1 MRTRRTSHSAPKL
14 PVTILSGFLGS
25 GKTTLLKHI
34 LETKTH
40 TMRTAVIVNDMA
52 ELNIDASLVKSGSLV
67 QTEEKLVEMQNGCIC
82 CTLREDLLIEVKKLA
97 LSGQFDY
104 MVVESTGIGEP
115 QQVAETF
122 ELSVPDTDGGMATLS
137 DVSYIDTMVTVV
149 DSSNFHSNLSSIKN
163 LSEQE
168 GREVAGGER
177 NVADLLLDQI
187 EFANVILLNKTDL
200 VAEDIRSQLHSFLQ
214 ALNPGARVL
223 SCVESKVELSNII
236 NTRSFDMDV
245 ARQSAGW
252 LQSLTQ
258 GHTPET
264 EEYGIS
270 SFIYRARAPFHP
282 KRLWDFFNEFWTL
295 QQVVPSE
302 QDDDDD
308 ESGVEIQTV
317 AVSDVQSPKK
327 QSCMHA
333 KFGQIL
339 RSKGFIWL
347 HGRNDLHGELSLSGS
362 ILRISPGAPWFAAIP
377 QDLWDGVDPEEVK
390 KDMEGEFGD
399 RRQEIVFIGISMN
412 KEQIS
417 KALDSCL
424 IGESENVNTEDPFM
438 SWPLLEIAEVSVDEE
453 SSDEEGFLH
462 EAISVGKRK
471 KIVHHT

>member
-1 MRTRRTSHSAPKL
+1 MIAL
-14 PVTILSGFLGS
+14 FLILLQ
-25 GKTTLLKHI
+25 TLLKHI

-40 TMRTAVIVNDMA
+40 TMRTAVIVNDMS

-104 MVVESTGIGEP
+104 IVVESTGIGEP

-122 ELSVPDTDGGMATLS
+122 ELSIPDSSGGVATLS
-137 DVSYIDTMVTVV
+137 DISYIDTMVTVV

-168 GREVAGGER
+168 GRDVAGGER

-200 VAEDIRSQLHSFLQ
+200 VAKDIRLQLHSFLE

-223 SCVESKVELSNII
+223 SCVESKVDLSNII
-236 NTRSFDMDV
+236 NTGLFDMDV

-252 LQSLTQ
+252 LLSLTQ
-258 GHTPET
+258 GHIPET

-282 KRLWDFFNEFWTL
+282 VRLWDFFNEFWTL
-295 QQVVPSE
+295 QQVVPLGE
-302 QDDDDD
+302 DDDDDD
-308 ESGVEIQTV
+308 ESGVEIQTAV
-317 AVSDVQSPKK
+317 VSDVQSQKK
-327 QSCMHA
+327 QSLMHA

-347 HGRNDLHGELSLSGS
+347 SGRDDFHGEMSLSGS
-362 ILRISPGAPWFAAIP
+362 ILRISPGAPWFGAIP
-377 QDLWDGVDPEEVK
+377 EDLWDVPDPEEVK
-390 KDMEGEFGD
+390 KDMEGDYAD
-399 RRQEIVFIGISMN
+399 RRQEIVFIGIDM
-412 KEQIS
+412 KKDLICE
-417 KALDSCL
+417 ALDSCL
-424 IGESENVNTEDPFM
+424 VAESETVFANDPFM
-438 SWPLLEIAEVSVDEE
+438 PWPQLEIAEVSTDDEGEE
-453 SSDEEGFLH
+453 SSAEEDFQH
-462 EAISVGKRK
+462 NAISLGKRK
-471 KIVHHT
+471 KTVQHI

>member
-1 MRTRRTSHSAPKL
+1 M
-14 PVTILSGFLGS
+14 FLQ
-25 GKTTLLKHI
+25 TLLKHI

-104 MVVESTGIGEP
+104 MIVESTGIGEP

-122 ELSVPDTDGGMATLS
+122 ELSVPDSSGGVATLS
-137 DVSYIDTMVTVV
+137 DISYIDTMVTVV

-200 VAEDIRSQLHSFLQ
+200 VTEDIRSQLHSFLQ

-223 SCVESKVELSNII
+223 SCVESKVDLSNIV
-236 NTRSFDMDV
+236 NTRLFDMDV

-270 SFIYRARAPFHP
+270 SFIYRARTPFHP

-295 QQVVPSE
+295 QQVVPSGD
-302 QDDDDD
+302 DDDDD

-317 AVSDVQSPKK
+317 AVSDAKSKTK
-327 QSCMHA
+327 QSFMHS

-339 RSKGFIWL
+339 RSKGFVWL
-347 HGRNDLHGELSLSGS
+347 SGRDDLHGELSMSGS

-399 RRQEIVFIGISMN
+399 RRQEIVFIGIGMN
-412 KEQIS
+412 KERICE
-417 KALDSCL
+417 ALNSCL
-424 IGESENVNTEDPFM
+424 IGESENVTTEDPFM
-438 SWPLLEIAEVSVDEE
+438 SWPQLEIAEVSVDDEGEE
-453 SSDEEGFLH
+453 SSDDEDFLH
-462 EAISVGKRK
+462 EAISAGKRK